1 MEIICHQRKKVIVCL
16 NTLSQ
21 LCHLLV
27 PSTNI
32 KPHLPPTHPLQVR
45 CVGLNTEDK
54 SPFSHLLC
62 LLVRK
67 ETDIFHAAIDVK
79 KNKEGKGK
87 ENVGKEA
94 ASDKVTFQQRIK
106 VKGRSKSRRTWTEL
120 KTVLS
125 RVATRVATLSRMR
138 EKRVTGGEVR
148 VHGCGSHS
156 PFSSGRDGFFS
167 LREMGSSWRQR
178 NGVI

>member
-32 KPHLPPTHPLQVR
+32 KPHLPPAHRLQVR

-67 ETDIFHAAIDVK
+67 ETDIFHVAIDVK
-79 KNKEGKGK
+79 KYKEGKGK
-87 ENVGKEA
+87 GNVGKEA

-106 VKGRSKSRRTWTEL
+106 SERKKQVENNLDLDSYNRDENSFVPSGNTKPDE
-120 KTVLS
+120 
-125 RVATRVATLSRMR
+125 
-138 EKRVTGGEVR
+138 GEEVDR
-148 VHGCGSHS
+148 G
-156 PFSSGRDGFFS
+156 
-167 LREMGSSWRQR
+167 
-178 NGVI
+178 